1 MIKRRPVEKK
11 SSKTKLISRT
21 LGFIIVAVQAIASV
35 LLVIS
40 LLNTSIINNTILI
53 IIIAVLAV
61 LLVFNAIKLFIQKDA
76 SMSAKAFCAILTL
89 LCIAASLFA
98 MRYTDAFNSFLSKV
112 TEQKPETKEYSV
124 IVTNDSRIKEIS
136 ALKNHS
142 IGFLKT
148 DPKAAN
154 AEEHLQTVVK
164 FNSDF
169 YEDLDILTS
178 ALNATLSDAIVL
190 ETSRLEALEEESD
203 NPLENTQVIYT
214 YEIELESKDK
224 AISDKEITT
233 EPFIVYISGSDSRV
247 GIKATARSDVNIIAV
262 VNPKEGKIL
271 LVSIPRDTYVQL
283 HGTTGLR
290 DKLTHAGIYGIDMS
304 KTTIEDFLGI
314 KIDHTIK
321 VGFEAV
327 VKVVDELDGI
337 DITSDQAMTFKTRG
351 EVCEF
356 IEGTQHVDGACALRF
371 ARERKSYQRGDR
383 HRGENQQQVITSII
397 ARLTSS
403 KDYLLKAPSILDA
416 AADLFETSFERDDI
430 TAFIRMQLTNPI
442 KWQTESIS
450 IDGAGSMQPTYSMGA
465 NRPLYV
471 MLASEDSIATAKKK
485 INEYLTVAEEEPVD
499 ESE

>member
-1 MIKRRPVEKK
+1 MQ
-11 SSKTKLISRT
+11 
-21 LGFIIVAVQAIASV
+21 AVASV
-35 LLVIS
+35 LLVVS
-40 LLNTSIINNTILI
+40 LLNTNIISSTILI
-53 IIIAVLAV
+53 IIIAVLAII
-61 LLVFNAIKLFIQKDA
+61 LIFNAIKLFIQKDA
-76 SMSAKAFCAILTL
+76 SMSAKAFCIILAL

-169 YEDLDILTS
+169 YEDPDTLTG
-178 ALNATLSDAIVL
+178 ALNATLTDAIVL

-203 NPLENTQVIYT
+203 NPLANTQVIYT
-214 YEIELESKDK
+214 YEIELEEKDK
-224 AISDKEITT
+224 AISNKEITT
-233 EPFIVYISGSDSRV
+233 QPFIVYISGSDSRV

-337 DITSDQAMTFKTRG
+337 DIVSDKAMKLKAANTNDQK
-351 EVCEF
+351 VCEYT
-356 IEGTQHVDGACALRF
+356 EGQQHVDGDCALRF
-371 ARERKSYQRGDR
+371 ARERKSYERGDR

-471 MLASEDSIATAKKK
+471 MLASEDSITTAKNK